1 MLNENLNQYKKKYY
15 LNLILKGSI
24 SAFTIFLSCFYFV
37 NILEF
42 LGNFGSIPRAILFYI
57 FILVVFTS
65 FYFWIFIP
73 LYKLINKNKQI
84 TDSEAA
90 IQIGNYFPQIK
101 DKLLNALQ
109 LEQNKG
115 NTDLIQ
121 ASLAQRKNSIQNYEF
136 SKAVDLSN
144 NRKYFKLL
152 AIPIVVILFTLIF
165 EPKFFLE
172 STPRIINYNQK
183 FELKAPFNF
192 NVVNEEL
199 STFKNENFNLQLNIE
214 GSAIPEAVQLI
225 TDDGRKLKMI
235 KEEDGSFSLLFKKI
249 QKEVNFH
256 FEASGFKSSDY
267 HLQVFTR
274 PSLRDFSVYLNY
286 PDYIKKKG
294 ERIDNTGNLII
305 PEGTEVE
312 WQFKTLETNKLNLKF
327 QKEEGF
333 LEAGFQTDNSFKF
346 NKTISESET
355 YQVLLENKYSKN
367 KDVIE
372 FYLNVIPD
380 EFPTINMRP
389 LEDTVMFDFLLL
401 GGNIGDDYGITALNL
416 KYKIKDNNLTRTN
429 NDTQY
434 KSISINFNPVVINQ
448 SFFYK
453 LDLKDLNINQ
463 GNQLE
468 YYVEV
473 WDNDGVNGRKRT
485 KSSLYSFKFPSKKEF
500 KEAISKDSES
510 TENQIENA
518 LEQSKDLKKDL
529 KDLQNKLKGK
539 KKLEW
544 QDKKNIEKLVE
555 KNEQIKKEVQKLQEL
570 NQQLNQKNEKFN
582 PRNEELAQKAEQLQ
596 KLMDELLDEETKKLY
611 DQLNELLEQNY
622 INQDLQDLLKDIEVK
637 EESLEKELERA
648 LELFKKLKFDS
659 KAEEII
665 KELEELA
672 KEQEKLAE
680 ETEDSKK
687 SDLDEIQKEQEEL
700 NEKFDDVKKELDEL
714 NEINE
719 SLENQKNLE
728 NFEKQEQSIEQEQKN
743 IQENLEQ
750 NKKKK
755 ASDSQQKNSEK
766 MQKMAQQMQQMQQS
780 MQMQQLNE
788 NYDDLRKILENL
800 ITLSFNQEDLMLEF
814 QKIKRIDPK
823 FIKLGQEQLK
833 IKDDAKIIED
843 SLVALSKRVFQ
854 IESFVTREVTEM
866 NRYMNESLDAIKK
879 RTPEIAASKQ
889 QFTMTSINNLALLL
903 NDILKQMQQQMSQS
917 MSGQQMSEKQGGS
930 PKLSDLQKQLNQR
943 IENLKKSGKSGKQLS
958 EELAKLAAE
967 QEMIRNAMKQGMG
980 KGQPGK
986 EGGKQEGKQ
995 GEKEGEGTE
1004 GSDGKEGG
1012 KDGDGG
1018 YKELLEK
1025 MEKTEEDLVNKKVT
1039 NELLERQA
1047 EILTRLLE
1055 SEKAEKER
1063 ELDNKREA
1071 KTAEQ
1076 KDKNPP
1082 SDFSDYLKMKEM
1094 QIELLKTIPT
1104 SLNQYYKKQVNEY
1117 FKKIKN

>member
-24 SAFTIFLSCFYFV
+24 SAFTIFLSSFYFI

-57 FILVVFTS
+57 FILIVFTS
-65 FYFWIFIP
+65 FYFWIFTP
-73 LYKLINKNKQI
+73 LFKFFNKNKQL

-90 IQIGNYFPQIK
+90 VQIGKYFPQIK

-121 ASLAQRKNSIQNYEF
+121 ASLAQRKNAIQNYEF

-144 NRKYFKLL
+144 NRKYLKFL
-152 AIPIVVILFTLIF
+152 ALPIIVILFTLIF

-183 FELKAPFNF
+183 FELKAPFSFEIKND
-192 NVVNEEL
+192 EL
-199 STFKNENFNLQLNIE
+199 TTFKNENFDLLLNIE

-225 TDDGRKLKMI
+225 TEDGRKLKMI

-249 QKEVNFH
+249 QKEINFH

-267 HLQVFTR
+267 ELQVFAR
-274 PSLRDFSVYLNY
+274 PSLRDFNVYLNY

-294 ERIDNTGNLII
+294 ERIENTGNLII

-327 QKEEGF
+327 QRDNDI
-333 LEAGFQTDNSFKF
+333 LEAGSQTENSFNF
-346 NKTISESET
+346 NKIISESET

-380 EFPTINMRP
+380 EFPSINMRP
-389 LEDTVMFDFLLL
+389 LEDTIMYDFLLL

-416 KYKIKDNNLTRTN
+416 KYKINETSQ
-429 NDTQY
+429 NDSDKTY
-434 KSISINFNPVVINQ
+434 NSIKLNFNPIVINQ

-453 LDLKDLNINQ
+453 LDLKDLEITQ

-485 KSSLYSFKFPSKKEF
+485 KSSVYSFKFPSKKEF

-529 KDLQNKLKGK
+529 KNLQDKLKGK

-555 KNEQIKKEVQKLQEL
+555 KNEQIKQEVQKLQEL

-672 KEQEKLAE
+672 KEQEELAQK
-680 ETEDSKK
+680 TEDSKK
-687 SDLDEIQKEQEEL
+687 SELEEIQQEQEEL
-700 NEKFDDVKKELDEL
+700 NEKFEDIKKELDEL

-728 NFEKQEQSIEQEQKN
+728 NFEKQEQSIEQEQKD

-750 NKKKK
+750 NRKKK
-755 ASDSQQKNSEK
+755 ASDSQQQNSEK
-766 MQKMAQQMQQMQQS
+766 MQQMAQQMQQMQQS

-843 SLVALSKRVFQ
+843 SLISLSKRVFQ

-903 NDILKQMQQQMSQS
+903 NDILKQMQQQMSQN

-967 QEMIRNAMKQGMG
+967 QEMIRNAMKQGMD

-986 EGGKQEGKQ
+986 EGGKQDGKQ
-995 GEKEGEGTE
+995 GGKEGEGTE
-1004 GSDGKEGG
+1004 GKEDG
-1012 KDGDGG
+1012 KDGEGG
-1018 YKELLEK
+1018 YKEILDK

-1047 EILTRLLE
+1047 QILTRLLE

-1076 KDKNPP
+1076 NKDKNPP
-1082 SDFSDYLKMKEM
+1082 SDFSEYLKMKEM